1 MVATAPGAQH
11 YILNSSCP
19 MPPKTPSTHEHSPG
33 PSSAP
38 VATGSKTPALFESL
52 RLWVRGA
59 GELGSAVALTLR
71 RVGIG
76 VFLTDLPRPLAIRRP
91 VTFSDAILEGI
102 SAVEDIQGVRA
113 TAENAPQIISAG
125 QIPVLEDSPLM
136 ARQLAPQITVD
147 ARMLKGSGGD
157 SGLMS
162 PFVIGLGPGFT
173 AGGNCMAVV
182 ETRRGHNLGRV
193 IWSGSAQPDTGIPG
207 KLGGETARRVIYAP
221 VEGALKWEV
230 DFGALVESGQRLGT
244 IDSHE
249 IEAPITGL
257 VRGLIS
263 PLVPMASGLK
273 IADIDP
279 RGTTVDYRT
288 VSDKASAVSRAVLE
302 AVLVHLRREPQPG
315 G

>member
-1 MVATAPGAQH
+1 
-11 YILNSSCP
+11 
-19 MPPKTPSTHEHSPG
+19 MPPKTTSTHEHSP
-33 PSSAP
+33 AP
-38 VATGSKTPALFESL
+38 PAAEVATGTQAPAVFESL

-59 GELGSAVALTLR
+59 GELGSAIALTMR

-91 VTFSDAILEGI
+91 VTFSDAILEGL

-113 TAENAPQIISAG
+113 TAENAPQIISTG
-125 QIPVLEDSPLM
+125 QIPVLEDSPVI

-147 ARMLKGSGGD
+147 ARMLKGSGSD
-157 SGLMS
+157 SGLVS

-173 AGGNCMAVV
+173 AGGNCGAVV
-182 ETRRGHNLGRV
+182 ETSRGHNLGRV

-221 VEGALKWEV
+221 AEGALKWEV

-249 IEAPITGL
+249 IVAPIAGL

-279 RGTTVDYRT
+279 RGATVNYRT

-302 AVLVHLRREPQPG
+302 AVLVHLRRELQPG
-315 G
+315 A

>member
-1 MVATAPGAQH
+1 M
-11 YILNSSCP
+11 
-19 MPPKTPSTHEHSPG
+19 
-33 PSSAP
+33 
-38 VATGSKTPALFESL
+38 FESL

-91 VTFSDAILEGI
+91 VTFSDAILEGN

-147 ARMLKGSGGD
+147 ARMLKGSGSD

-162 PFVIGLGPGFT
+162 PFVIGLGPGFI

-279 RGTTVDYRT
+279 RGATVNYRT

-302 AVLVHLRREPQPG
+302 AVLVHLRRELQPG
-315 G
+315 A